1 MAHNKRPVGRI
12 VRHFAVIFTLIM
24 AAATHG
30 RAQTPASPP
39 QTPAP
44 TALDYRHRLVGVFS
58 ADTGEPLEGVEIVD
72 LFAHNTV
79 RTSKTGTTT
88 LSFLPEGGS
97 MIRLQKIGYQP
108 VTLVVAVSPSD
119 TVALT
124 IVLNSAAQTL
134 PKMTTTDS
142 APRYISPGLRD
153 FEERRAKG
161 FGYFLSEVEL
171 RKAENQK
178 LTNLIRQFPNINIVC
193 PRTGFRRGEC
203 YATSMRQPQKYAVL
217 GGECPLDVYLD
228 GAPST
233 DNDLEKM
240 RVNEYAG
247 IEYYAGGSTIPPQYN
262 MTGSSC
268 GVLLFWTRER

>member
-1 MAHNKRPVGRI
+1 MAHTQRPSGR
-12 VRHFAVIFTLIM
+12 VARDLAVIFVLI
-24 AAATHG
+24 AATTTRG

-39 QTPAP
+39 QPP
-44 TALDYRHRLVGVFS
+44 LDYRHRLVGVFS
-58 ADTGEPLEGVEIVD
+58 ADTGEPLEGAEVID
-72 LFAHNTV
+72 LFAHNAV
-79 RTSKTGTTT
+79 RTSRTGTTT

-97 MIRLQKIGYQP
+97 MIRVQKIGYQP
-108 VTLVVAVSPSD
+108 LTLVVAVSPSD
-119 TVALT
+119 TIPLT
-124 IVLNSAAQTL
+124 VVLNAAAQTL

-153 FEERRAKG
+153 FEERRTKG
-161 FGYFLSEVEL
+161 FGYFLTEAEL
-171 RKAENQK
+171 RRAENRK
-178 LTNLIRQFPNINIVC
+178 MTNLIRQFPNVNIVC
-193 PRTGFRRGEC
+193 PRRGVRIGEC

-228 GAPST
+228 GARST

-240 RVNEYAG
+240 QVNEYAG
-247 IEYYAGGSTIPPQYN
+247 VEYYAGGSTIPTQYN